1 MAIKKVKALHV
12 RGQNARPFSLYVMTG
27 VSRYDSSAD
36 TYEKNTPSIANETMA
51 SITSNAYPNGIE
63 FGLSM
68 ASSPKG
74 SAVFSRFY
82 ANHYRGIN
90 VTEFAVDD
98 KIVFENGSYI
108 LIKYRWDRD
117 DPNDPEGGRNTM
129 VLNYYTVDNEL
140 VYEGDYTVEI
150 FYTSRTQGDEGRY
163 YVDSD
168 LVPWKTELYN
178 NRYYLYVGEVAG
190 TYVSSLGVYVP
201 QYRCS
206 CTSSK
211 EPRNAPLSIKFFD
224 GINEY
229 DPDDPYPDDDSGGGD
244 EPDPDGIPE
253 PDDIPIP
260 PLPDVDITDT
270 GFITLYRPSLSQVKR
285 LADYMWSDAFS
296 LASFK
301 KLFADPMDC
310 ILGFNVLPVAV
321 PAGEISPVTVGNIST
336 GVNMTECASQWVAF
350 DCGTVNIGTP
360 YDTYLDYS
368 PYTKYSIYLPYIG
381 LQSLSAD
388 DVVGQPIHLVYH
400 IDALSCSC
408 VAYLLC
414 GSSVLYQFA
423 GSCGYSIPLT
433 GDSFRGMISSMI
445 NIATTVA
452 GAVATGGMTAPLAIS
467 TGASVASNVMNAKP
481 EVRRSGSVGSSAG
494 LMGVQTPYLI
504 LEIPRICKPRD
515 QQRYLGYPSFITDY
529 VGNVGGYSEWESV
542 ILSGVPCTDEE
553 RASIEEI
560 LKGGVYNV

>member
-1 MAIKKVKALHV
+1 MAIKKIKVLHV
-12 RGQNARPFSLYVMTG
+12 RGSNARPMWIMVMNDVEYIASNGSTSYYPTYNGANGDMITATNGAYPTG
-27 VSRYDSSAD
+27 I
-36 TYEKNTPSIANETMA
+36 NTMA
-51 SITSNAYPNGIE
+51 TIATCNT
-63 FGLSM
+63 GLDYKNKCF
-68 ASSPKG
+68 ASTFQKVLNISDI
-74 SAVFSRFY
+74 AV
-82 ANHYRGIN
+82 G
-90 VTEFAVDD
+90 D
-98 KIVFENGSYI
+98 KIVFDNGSYLLCELQGEDTNPNPI
-108 LIKYRWDRD
+108 GTAFADMAYFTKD
-117 DPNDPEGGRNTM
+117 DERVYSGNFRVRCQYG
-129 VLNYYTVDNEL
+129 L
-140 VYEGDYTVEI
+140 VYGTA
-150 FYTSRTQGDEGRY
+150 QRY
-163 YVDSD
+163 MFLADVI
-168 LVPWKTELYN
+168 PWKCHTMTQYGYELYRCSIEC
-178 NRYYLYVGEVAG
+178 RYE
-190 TYVSSLGVYVP
+190 SSLGVYVP
-201 QYRCS
+201 TFMNRWQGAVSGNR
-206 CTSSK
+206 
-211 EPRNAPLSIKFFD
+211 ALSIKFFD
-224 GINEY
+224 GITEL

-253 PDDIPIP
+253 NDDIPIP

-270 GFITLYRPSLSQVKR
+270 GFITLYRPSLAQVKR

-310 ILGFNVLPVAV
+310 ILGFNVLPVVV
-321 PAGEISPVTVGNIST
+321 PAGEISAVTVGNIST
-336 GVNMTECASQWVAF
+336 GVNMTECSSQWVEF

-368 PYTKYSIYLPYIG
+368 PYTKYAIYLPYIG

-388 DVVGQPIHLVYH
+388 DVVGKPIHLVYH

-433 GDSFRGMISSMI
+433 GDSFRNMITSMIS
-445 NIATTVA
+445 IATTVA
-452 GAVATGGMTAPLAIS
+452 GAVATGGLTAPLAVS
-467 TGASVASNVMNAKP
+467 AGASIAQNVMNAKP

-504 LEIPRICKPRD
+504 LEIPHICKPKD
-515 QQRYLGYPSFITDY
+515 QQKYLGYPSFITDY